1 MAKRVVVIGASN
13 LDIKGRSR
21 NKTFSKTKN
30 PGIVEFSPGGVG
42 RNVAEN
48 LARLG
53 VPASL
58 LSAVGSE
65 GFSDMIINTTKNA
78 GVDVT
83 RVLHCD
89 MNSGIFLAVINSR
102 GELDASI
109 SDMSILSRITPE
121 YINDNLDVIE
131 KASYI
136 VADAD
141 IPDNTLSTIL
151 SIAKRNFIPICLEP
165 VSPSRAHELSGYLEG
180 LTMTTPNKEELESM
194 VGRTIMSEEDIKEA
208 GAELIRRGVKNV
220 IITLGAE
227 GVYCVSRDFS
237 GFIPSIRTM
246 TVNSVGAGDALV
258 AGTVAGILDGK
269 TFENSVRLGIACATI
284 TLMDEKAVSPN
295 LTARQRAAAKKEFG
309 FSR

>member
-295 LTARQRAAAKKEFG
+295 LTREKAEEYMAKI
-309 FSR
+309 SN